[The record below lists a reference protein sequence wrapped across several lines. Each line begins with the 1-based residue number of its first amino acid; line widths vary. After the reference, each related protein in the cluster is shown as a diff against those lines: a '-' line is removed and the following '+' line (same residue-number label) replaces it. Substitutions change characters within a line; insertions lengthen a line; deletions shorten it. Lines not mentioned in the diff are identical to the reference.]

1 MTMAMMMTMVMML
14 WIVGSVGLGLSSL
27 PALLRQRLRLCRHC
41 LSPVGTAALLA
52 PRSPGVGA
60 NTEGEWEGDWN
71 RYMLASV
78 DPKQRDSS
86 SSRCAI

>member
-1 MTMAMMMTMVMML
+1 MTMTMMMTMVMML

-27 PALLRQRLRLCRHC
+27 PAQSRLWLRLCQHC

-60 NTEGEWEGDWN
+60 NTEGEWEGEWN
-71 RYMLASV
+71 RYMLGSV
-78 DPKQRDSS
+78 DPKQCDSS
-86 SSRCAI
+86 SSCCAI

>member
-1 MTMAMMMTMVMML
+1 MTMTMMMTMVMML

-52 PRSPGVGA
+52 PTQTVSALLESCSHHRTAGA
-60 NTEGEWEGDWN
+60 EEPWRG
-71 RYMLASV
+71 RQHIICV
-78 DPKQRDSS
+78 
-86 SSRCAI
+86 